1 MSAHDAWEIGGL
13 SSTGSQALKVL
24 ALCASLDFFLFF
36 LLFGGGGPLTSSS
49 VLQPRW
55 SPHASSRH
63 VELCRRC
70 PLRLERPLP
79 ARPHHGV
86 NSCLSFG
93 SRLTCQCCKEVPFL
107 LFSFRLARSMLSS
120 SLLLLLQNTLQNR
133 RQIINRIVHR
143 LEPVFLLDCTCFVV
157 CAPPAGLLP
166 SVPRTEYKLNT

>member
-36 LLFGGGGPLTSSS
+36 LLFGGGVLSHPPLHS
-49 VLQPRW
+49 
-55 SPHASSRH
+55 SSRH

-79 ARPHHGV
+79 ACPHHGV

-93 SRLTCQCCKEVPFL
+93 SRLTCQCDKEVPFL
-107 LFSFRLARSMLSS
+107 LFSFRLARYILSS
-120 SLLLLLQNTLQNR
+120 SLLLLLQSTLQNC

-143 LEPVFLLDCTCFVV
+143 LEPVFLLDCACFVV